1 MLGFVESFV
10 AFFLSTLG
18 PAALGLGL
26 VSAASR
32 IRVRYLAAFC
42 VGIFFWFF
50 SDTIGDSAYLDLSA
64 GFSGGVLQV
73 ALISIFIVGVL
84 FFFYADSELFAAGEV
99 NAISYSATLLAAL
112 ALGLHGLGEGAAF
125 GATASSTPNGSL
137 VNAFGGLSAGIAYV
151 LHKIL
156 EPMMVGVIY
165 LAFSSGGGLKKA
177 QRVSDL
183 LALAVVFVLPSLVGA
198 ASAYYLAYDSTYLF
212 ALGLGGSVYLLF
224 RLARLLFTPAATGG
238 RFEGPKM
245 AIALLVGF
253 ALIYL
258 SALFHG

>member
-1 MLGFVESFV
+1 MLGFAESFV
-10 AFFLSTLG
+10 VFSASTLG
-18 PAALGLGL
+18 PAVLGLAII
-26 VSAASR
+26 SAASR
-32 IRVRYLAAFC
+32 IRLGYLAAFC
-42 VGIFFWFF
+42 VGIFFWYF
-50 SDTIGDSAYLDLSA
+50 SDTIGDSAYFDLSA

-73 ALISIFIVGVL
+73 ALISIFFVGAL
-84 FFFYADSELFAAGEV
+84 FFFYTDSEIFTAGGV
-99 NAISYSATLLAAL
+99 NAFSYSVPFLAAL

-125 GATASSTPNGSL
+125 GATAASTSNGSF
-137 VNAFGGLSAGIAYV
+137 VNAFGGLSAGVAYI

-165 LAFSSGGGLKKA
+165 LALPSVSVPKKA
-177 QRVSDL
+177 QRVRDL

-198 ASAYYLAYDSTYLF
+198 TSAYYVAYDSTYLF

-224 RLARLLFTPAATGG
+224 RLTRLLFIPAATGG
-238 RFEGPKM
+238 RYEGPKM